1 MKPPTRQYAS
11 GPDLPIT
18 AHLDQ
23 VRRTLRGRDTAV
35 LEAPPGAGKTTIV
48 PLALLDEPWLKGK
61 TILMLEPRRLAARAA
76 ARRMASLLNQRV
88 GDTVGYRVHMDSA
101 VGPRT
106 RIEVLTEGILTRR
119 LQHDQAL
126 EGVGLVIFDEFHERS
141 IHADLGLALTLDAHA
156 ALRPDLRLMAMSA
169 TLDGSAVAQLMGDCP
184 VISCEG
190 RLFPV
195 ETHHFARDTGTR
207 IEQTVVAAIR
217 RALEDE
223 HGSILVFLPGMA
235 DIRRVE
241 DMLRRIITATSVLVA
256 PLHGTLSRAAQDAA
270 ILPAPPGMRK
280 IVLATSIAETSL
292 TIEGVRVVID
302 SGLMRVPRFDPNSGM
317 TSLETVRVTRSSADQ
332 RRGRAGR
339 TGPGVCYRLWTEHE
353 HASLEPFTAPEILT
367 ADLAPLALELAA
379 WGIADPTELKWLDPP
394 PLGAYAQARELLAE
408 LDAVD
413 VKGALTPLGRRMADL
428 GAHPRLGHMM
438 VRGAAMGCAAQ
449 ACDLAAI
456 LSERDVL
463 RGGSDAADPD
473 IRSRLDLLSHAR
485 HGADAVRLVHATAR
499 FWQQRLGTQD
509 PGSRILDTGSSIRHP
524 ASGIQDPRC
533 VPDPGCLLAL
543 AYPDRI
549 AQRRPGSTGSF
560 LMRNGSGALF
570 TAPTPLANEEYL
582 VVADLDAGGRSA
594 RIFLAAPYS
603 LDDLLDQYGSQV
615 VERRIVAW
623 DDGKGAVIARRQ
635 RLLGAMA
642 LSDDPLAD
650 VTDDE
655 RTAALVAGIRLRGI
669 NCLPWDTPDR
679 QWQARVTFLRATLGD
694 QWPEVTDAV
703 LLDSLEHWLAPHLAG
718 MRKLDEVKKLELSV
732 ILRSLLPWQQQR
744 TLDSNAPTHFTVP
757 SGSAVPLD
765 YSTGTPVL
773 SVRVQEMFG
782 LLDTPRVADGKVPV
796 TIQFLSPA
804 GRPVQVTQDL
814 ASFWRSTYN
823 QVKKDLKGRYPRH
836 YWPDDP
842 LTATPTSRAKRRKM

>member
-1 MKPPTRQYAS
+1 MKSSTRQFISRA
-11 GPDLPIT
+11 DLPIT

-23 VRRTLRGRDTAV
+23 VLRTLQSRGAAV
-35 LEAPPGAGKTTIV
+35 LEAPPGAGKTTMV
-48 PLALLDEPWLKGK
+48 PLALLDEPWLEGK

-76 ARRMASLLNQRV
+76 ARRMASLLDQRV
-88 GDTVGYRVHMDSA
+88 GETVGYRVHMDSA
-101 VGPRT
+101 VGPLT
-106 RIEVLTEGILTRR
+106 RIEVVTEGILTRR

-126 EGVGLVIFDEFHERS
+126 DGVGLVIFDEFHERS
-141 IHADLGLALTLDAHA
+141 IHADLGLALTLDARA

-169 TLDGSAVAQLMGDCP
+169 TLDGSAVARLMGDCP
-184 VISCEG
+184 VVSCEG
-190 RLFPV
+190 KLFPV
-195 ETHHFARDTGTR
+195 KTQYFARDTGKR

-217 RALEDE
+217 RALENE
-223 HGSILVFLPGMA
+223 QGSILVFLPGMA
-235 DIRRVE
+235 EIRRVE
-241 DMLRRIITATSVLVA
+241 DMLRRAITDTAIIIA

-270 ILPAPPGMRK
+270 ILPAPEGMRK

-317 TSLETVRVTRSSADQ
+317 TRLDTVRVTTSSADQ

-339 TGPGVCYRLWTEHE
+339 LCPGVCYRLWPEHT
-353 HASLEPFTAPEILT
+353 SLEPFTAPEILT

-379 WGIADPTELKWLDPP
+379 WGVTDPGTLKWLDPP
-394 PLGAYAQARELLAE
+394 PAGTFAQARELLIE
-408 LDAVD
+408 LEAIDA
-413 VKGALTPLGRRMADL
+413 KGTLTPLGRKVADL

-438 VRGAAMGCAAQ
+438 VRAAVMGCAAQ

-463 RGGSDAADPD
+463 HGGEDPD
-473 IRSRLDLLSHAR
+473 IRSRLDLLSRNR
-485 HGADAVRLVHATAR
+485 HGADAARLVHATAR
-499 FWQQRLGTQD
+499 YWQQRIGNQEPGFRVKQLAPEGAQGSGFRKEHASEGVQD
-509 PGSRILDTGSSIRHP
+509 PGP
-524 ASGIQDPRC
+524 
-533 VPDPGCLLAL
+533 LLAL

-549 AQRRPGSTGSF
+549 AQRRPGTSGSF
-560 LMRNGSGALF
+560 LMRNGCGAQF
-570 TAPTPLANEEYL
+570 SSPTPLANEEYL

-615 VERRIVAW
+615 IERRIVAW

-635 RLLGAMA
+635 RLLGA
-642 LSDDPLAD
+642 LTLTDDPLTD
-650 VTDDE
+650 VPDDE
-655 RTAALVAGIRLRGI
+655 RTAALIAGIRLRGI

-703 LLDSLEHWLAPHLAG
+703 LLDSLEHWLAPHLTG

-732 ILRSLLPWQQQR
+732 ILRSMLPWQQQR

-757 SGSAVPLD
+757 SGSVVPVD
-765 YSTGTPVL
+765 YSTGTPML
-773 SVRVQEMFG
+773 AVRVQEMFG
-782 LLDTPRVADGKVPV
+782 LLDTPRIAGGKVPV

-814 ASFWRSTYN
+814 ASFWRSTYQ

-836 YWPDDP
+836 HWPDDP
-842 LTATPTSRAKRRKM
+842 LTAPPTSRAKRRKA